1 MYLVIGHQ
9 GSFSRN
15 LFLFSPQP
23 DTRCAAQMCSM
34 ESRITSGLPT
44 VAAAARIAAPWTGE
58 ASLVYV
64 GWLGSLQLLRAC
76 AIQYHGLNS
85 ANGDTENTQ
94 WLPSDCSRFA
104 VVCLC
109 WCTTRTNFTGIG
121 STGVVPKPRPPIP
134 VLRLDPAGPFSAA
147 LPCGRWLH
155 RLQLAQPRLHDR
167 VGLTN
172 KCRRY

>member
-1 MYLVIGHQ
+1 
-9 GSFSRN
+9 
-15 LFLFSPQP
+15 
-23 DTRCAAQMCSM
+23 MCSPDVQYGI
-34 ESRITSGLPT
+34 SYHVRPT
-44 VAAAARIAAPWTGE
+44 YRGCSCPNSCSWTGE

-76 AIQYHGLNS
+76 AIQYHVFNS

-147 LPCGRWLH
+147 PCHVVGGYIAYSLPNQDCMTEWG
-155 RLQLAQPRLHDR
+155 
-167 VGLTN
+167 
-172 KCRRY
+172 

>member
-1 MYLVIGHQ
+1 
-9 GSFSRN
+9 
-15 LFLFSPQP
+15 
-23 DTRCAAQMCSM
+23 MCSM

-76 AIQYHGLNS
+76 AIQYHGFNS

-109 WCTTRTNFTGIG
+109 RCTTRTNFTGIG

-134 VLRLDPAGPFSAA
+134 VLRWILLAHSPRRCHVVGGYIAYS
-147 LPCGRWLH
+147 LPNQDCMTEWG
-155 RLQLAQPRLHDR
+155 
-167 VGLTN
+167 
-172 KCRRY
+172 